1 MNHIFDKSAFEQE
14 EGRKNLSD
22 YYEENLD
29 KCYEF
34 GGNDEDKRGKKSL
47 MQDFIDALPYL
58 LLMGAFCVGVIYWA
72 FNR

>member
-29 KCYEF
+29 ECYEF
-34 GGNDEDKRGKKSL
+34 GGVDYDKSSKKSL